1 MKRRLRPSTALSMV
15 GNSLAYNCLGPFRRR
30 PSRPRALC
38 LYVTYRCNMKCRVCG
53 IWKAKPPR
61 PAEEMTAAELRR
73 VLSDPLFSK
82 LEFININGGEPNLR
96 SDLLEIIERTI
107 RQFPALKRLSL
118 NTNGL
123 PPDRVLKN
131 VERAA
136 RLCRAA
142 ALPFSVSV
150 SFHGLGPTFDRI
162 AGVPGAFA
170 RVQTTLNGLKEVRRT
185 TPFFLSANCVICR
198 LNLDQLDDI
207 RAWGRREGIP
217 VNFALGEVRPRFL
230 NDDMARDILIPADG
244 RTKLLRFLKTLAL
257 AKREYLQHAVR
268 YAHLA
273 KMVEFRTKRTLG
285 CHYALGGVVLG
296 SRGEVFYCKN
306 SRSIGNAR
314 KRPASGIYYDPGNL
328 KFRREEILGQACAAC
343 PPYSFNQIEVEKEL
357 FRIMTYFLGPGPA
370 TSGRADGGSDR

>member
-1 MKRRLRPSTALSMV
+1 MKRRLRPSAALAIV

-30 PSRPRALC
+30 PARPRALC
-38 LYVTYRCNMKCRVCG
+38 LYVTYRCNMKCRICG
-53 IWKAKPPR
+53 IWKTKPPR
-61 PAEEMTAAELRR
+61 PAEEMTAAEIRR

-82 LEFININGGEPNLR
+82 LEFVNINGGEPNLR
-96 SDLLEIIERTI
+96 SDLVEIVEGTI
-107 RQFPALKRLSL
+107 RQFPALRQLSL

-123 PPDRVLKN
+123 PPDRVVKN

-150 SFHGLGPTFDRI
+150 SFHGLGPTFDEI
-162 AGVPGAFA
+162 AGVPGAFE
-170 RVQTTLNGLKEVRRT
+170 RVKGTLEGLREVRRT
-185 TPFFLSANCVICR
+185 TPFFLSANCVMCR

-207 RAWGRREGIP
+207 RAWGHREGIP
-217 VNFALGEVRPRFL
+217 VNFALGEVRSRFL
-230 NDDMARDILIPADG
+230 NDDMNRDILVPAD
-244 RTKLLRFLKTLAL
+244 RQSALLRFLKTMAL

-273 KMVEFRTKRTLG
+273 RMIELRAKRTLG

-296 SRGEVFYCKN
+296 SRGEMFYCKN

-314 KRPASGIYYDPGNL
+314 TRSAGEIYYDPANL
-328 KFRREEILGQACAAC
+328 EFRRKEILGRACGTC
-343 PPYSFNQIEVEKEL
+343 PPYSFNRIEVEKEF
-357 FRIMTYFLGPGPA
+357 FRIMAYFIGPGPA
-370 TSGRADGGSDR
+370 ASGRGGRRSEV